1 MKSHLVVFVVSMITF
16 FGVGIGWM
24 PAQETVSQGSI
35 SPGQSREVQLFPN
48 QEHQF
53 DLVVNQGGTVTIEME
68 RSNGSIDPYL
78 QLFNANGREIDSDD
92 DGGRDLNSRIS
103 GNLEPGR
110 YRIIAREFGRDDRG
124 AYRISVHAAGTG
136 SPVSGIPLTIGQSI
150 DSYIN
155 DGEPQVFTFS
165 LREAQRVRIDLRRT
179 GSGNSIDPYLELGDE
194 FGSVLASNDDGG
206 SGLDSRITQYLDPG
220 RYTITAYDLG
230 DDDTGGIQV
239 ELAGLGS
246 GAIQGIPI
254 TIGESISAYLME
266 GTPQEFTLEVPS
278 AQRLQIDMI
287 RGEDSDIDPYLVLAD
302 QFGNEIETNDDGGSG
317 FNSRIARYLEAG
329 RYTITAR
336 DLFGGDAGA
345 FRLEVVSQG
354 SDPLGGGIPIA
365 VGQSIDSFITNGQEQ
380 PFILTVE
387 EETTVVIDLE
397 RGSDS
402 TIDPYMTLSD
412 SVGREIAADDDGGSG
427 FNSRITETLAPGS
440 YLIIARDLGNNDSG
454 AFRLTVDTGLRANT
468 IPISVGQTYDG
479 FMQPGQEVLYG
490 LTISSPQNVVIEFR
504 RTGSAEFDPF
514 LRLFNQAGGEIDSD
528 DDGAG
533 DLNSRIER
541 FLEAGTYLIE
551 VSDIWG
557 SDGGSYR
564 ISVGR

>member
-427 FNSRITETLAPGS
+427 FQQSHHRNPRSRVVPHYRPRPRQQRQRRVSSDCGHGTPSEHDP
-440 YLIIARDLGNNDSG
+440 DLGG
-454 AFRLTVDTGLRANT
+454 ADLRRLHAARAGGPLRAHHLVT
-468 IPISVGQTYDG
+468 P
-479 FMQPGQEVLYG
+479 E
-490 LTISSPQNVVIEFR
+490 R
-504 RTGSAEFDPF
+504 RDRVPAN
-514 LRLFNQAGGEIDSD
+514 R
-528 DDGAG
+528 
-533 DLNSRIER
+533 
-541 FLEAGTYLIE
+541 
-551 VSDIWG
+551 
-557 SDGGSYR
+557 
-564 ISVGR
+564 

>member
-1 MKSHLVVFVVSMITF
+1 MKSHPIVFVIAAITF
-16 FGVGIGWM
+16 FGAGIVGM
-24 PAQETVSQGSI
+24 AAQERVSQGSI
-35 SPGQSREVQLFPN
+35 SPGQSREVQLLPN
-48 QEHQF
+48 QEHRF
-53 DLVVNQGGTVTIEME
+53 ELVVNERGTVTIEME
-68 RSNGSIDPYL
+68 RSDGSIDPYL
-78 QLFNANGREIDSDD
+78 QLLSANGMEIDSDD
-92 DGGRDLNSRIS
+92 DGGRGLNSRIS
-103 GNLEPGR
+103 RTLDPGR
-110 YRIIAREFGRDDRG
+110 YQIIAREFGRDDRG
-124 AYRISVHAAGTG
+124 RYRISVNAAGSG
-136 SPVSGIPLTIGQSI
+136 SPLSGIPLNIGQSI

-155 DGEPQVFTFS
+155 DGSPQVFTFV

-179 GSGNSIDPYLELGDE
+179 GAGNSIDPYLELGDE
-194 FGSVLASNDDGG
+194 FGSVIASNDDGG
-206 SGLDSRITQYLDPG
+206 SGLDSRITQYLDSG

-254 TIGESISAYLME
+254 AIGESISAYLME

-278 AQRLQIDMI
+278 AQRLQIDMM
-287 RGEDSDIDPYLVLAD
+287 RGEGGDVDPYLVLAD
-302 QFGNEIETNDDGGSG
+302 QYGNEIETNDDGGSG
-317 FNSRIARYLEAG
+317 FDSRITRYLEAG

-336 DLFGGDAGA
+336 DLFGGDAGP

-354 SDPLGGGIPIA
+354 SNPLGNGIPIA
-365 VGQSIDSFITNGQEQ
+365 VGQAIDSFITNGQEQ

-387 EETTVVIDLE
+387 EETTVVINLE

-412 SVGREIAADDDGGSG
+412 SVGREIASDDDGGSG
-427 FNSRITETLAPGS
+427 FNSRISQTLPPGS

-454 AFRLTVDTGLRANT
+454 SFRLSVETGLQANT

-479 FMQPGQEVLYG
+479 YMQPGQEVLYG
-490 LTISSPQNVVIEFR
+490 LTLASAQSVVIDFR

-514 LRLFNQAGGEIDSD
+514 LRLYNHAGGEIDSD
-528 DDGAG
+528 DDGGG

-557 SDGGSYR
+557 SNGGSYR